1 MLYPIFAFGIPIFL
15 CVLYCL
21 FLGIRHYS
29 TIPYL
34 SFVLVII
41 SGFLIVLSI
50 QILNEADRVGKQQNL
65 NAVYGYNPSLLWTTL
80 GIGIILFVISCI
92 TVYKEW
98 KTT

>member
-1 MLYPIFAFGIPIFL
+1 MLYPIFAFGIPVFL
-15 CVLYCL
+15 LGLYCL

-50 QILNEADRVGKQQNL
+50 QILNEADRISKQH
-65 NAVYGYNPSLLWTTL
+65 AIATYGYDPSLLWLALIT
-80 GIGIILFVISCI
+80 GIVLFGISCVI
-92 TVYKEW
+92 VYKEW
-98 KTT
+98 RTT

>member
-1 MLYPIFAFGIPIFL
+1 MLYPIFAFGIPVFIF
-15 CVLYCL
+15 VLYLL

-50 QILNEADRVGKQQNL
+50 QILNEADRVHTQTIQ
-65 NAVYGYNPSLLWTTL
+65 ATYGYDPTLLWGAFVL
-80 GIGIILFVISCI
+80 GLLLLVISSI
-92 TVYKEW
+92 LVYREW
-98 KTT
+98 RSV